1 MLTEEQINAMVKK
14 KYPKTEKESYCAS
27 EKKLREDKRNWYRQ
41 ILRER
46 QIDVP
51 TLN

>member
-1 MLTEEQINAMVKK
+1 MVKK
-14 KYPKTEKESYCAS
+14 KYPKTDKESWCAQ
-27 EKKLREDKRNWYRQ
+27 EKRINQDKRDWYRQ

-46 QIDVP
+46 QIDIP